1 MLKGFLKNKFPQKLT
16 ALLQDIKIPSQ
27 LLTLKIDTKS
37 KFDYVTE
44 FDLELDRKV
53 TSFLKTHF
61 LEHAVVSEENVGEF
75 ISFDRPT
82 WVIDPLDGTSNFI
95 YGIPFFSTSIGFVV
109 GGKLKFGYVYDFFHK
124 EAFYAER
131 GEGSFLNEKR
141 LILDSSFSSDF
152 IGISSHFLSYSF
164 KTRPEL
170 ILELK
175 KNGKFRILG
184 SQALALCYVACG
196 RFQSALN
203 YEAKIWDDLAGALI
217 ISEAQGSYSSLKGF
231 DPNCVINWKTSENLF
246 SLASTKQTHDTLLKL
261 MRIKN

>member
-1 MLKGFLKNKFPQKLT
+1 MFEGFLKNKFPQELT
-16 ALLQDIKIPSQ
+16 ALLQDVKIPSN
-27 LLTLKIDTKS
+27 LSTLKIDTKA

-44 FDLELDRKV
+44 FDFELDQKV
-53 TSFLKTHF
+53 TSFLKSHF
-61 LEHAVVSEENVGEF
+61 PEHTVASEENVGEF
-75 ISFDRPT
+75 ISFDKPT

-95 YGIPFFSTSIGFVV
+95 YGVPFFSTSIGFVS
-109 GGKLKFGYVYDFFHK
+109 GWKLQFGYVYDFFHK

-131 GEGSFLNEKR
+131 GEGSFLNGKR
-141 LILDSSFSSDF
+141 LTLDASSSSDF

-164 KTRPEL
+164 KTKPEL

-184 SQALALCYVACG
+184 SQALALCYVGCG

-217 ISEAQGSYSSLKGF
+217 VSEAQGSYSSLTGF
-231 DPNCVINWKTSENLF
+231 DPDFLINWKTSQNLF

-261 MRIKN
+261 VKIE

>member
-1 MLKGFLKNKFPQKLT
+1 MFEGFLKKKFPQELT
-16 ALLQDIKIPSQ
+16 SLLQDVKIPSQ
-27 LLTLKIDTKS
+27 LSTLKIDTKA

-44 FDLELDRKV
+44 FDLELDRKI

-61 LEHAVVSEENVGEF
+61 PEHAVVSEENVGEV
-75 ISFDRPT
+75 ISFDKPT

-95 YGIPFFSTSIGFVV
+95 YGVPFFSTSIGLVSR
-109 GGKLKFGYVYDFFHK
+109 GKLQFGYVYDFFHK

-131 GEGSFLNEKR
+131 GEGSFLNGKR
-141 LILDSSFSSDF
+141 LILDSSCSSDF
-152 IGISSHFLSYSF
+152 IGISSRLLSYSA
-164 KTRPEL
+164 KTKPEL

-196 RFQSALN
+196 RFQSSLN

-217 ISEAQGSYSSLKGF
+217 VSEAQGSYSSLTGF
-231 DPNCVINWKTSENLF
+231 DPYSVVSWKTSENLF
-246 SLASTKQTHDTLLKL
+246 SIASTKQTHETLLQLVKA
-261 MRIKN
+261 K